1 MTGYFVRKPNTLSE
15 LQNLSGYEDFG
26 KIKKVAQVT
35 LDDKRF
41 DFFCRHLDR
50 DYDFIK
56 KSTDKTGVDNGVF
69 KCILVFKKGTKNT
82 AIAVQSDGSNYAR
95 YAAFVNV

>member
-35 LDDKRF
+35 LDEKHF

-56 KSTDKTGVDNGVF
+56 KSTDKTGIVNGVY
-69 KCILVFKKGTKNT
+69 KCILVFKRGVRDT
-82 AIAVQSDGSNYAR
+82 AIAVQSDGFGYAR
-95 YAAFVNV
+95 YAAFINV